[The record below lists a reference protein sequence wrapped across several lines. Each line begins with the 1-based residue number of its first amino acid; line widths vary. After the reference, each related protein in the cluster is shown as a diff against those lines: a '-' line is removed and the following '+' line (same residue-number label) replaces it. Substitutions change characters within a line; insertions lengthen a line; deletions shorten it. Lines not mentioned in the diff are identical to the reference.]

1 MNDRAGELR
10 RTDLDPD
17 PLIQFRRWYDEAA
30 AAGVRAPEA
39 MALATSTSDG
49 APSLRMVLLKGAD
62 ERGFAFYTGYVSRKA
77 SELDSNPRAALLFY
91 WDPLGRQVRIEGTVE
106 RVAENESD
114 AYFATRPRGA
124 RARPRLHGAR
134 GAAPRTLGRLPP
146 RPGHLRVLAAPR
158 GSSAR
163 PSALPPRGRLLGD
176 RAPLALARAL
186 QSHQHVDAVVVV
198 RVLELT
204 DRREARLLERPDR
217 GTVVRVRV
225 GDACRRRR
233 SGEDDTAHELCD
245 DPRAEAAAR
254 LLLFGEEQIHACDT
268 LAGAGERCVLRVVRD
283 EVGLDEPA
291 ARSSR
296 SITESWVGSL
306 PRIAGR

>member
-10 RTDLDPD
+10 RADLDPD
-17 PLIQFRRWYDEAA
+17 PLVQFRRWYDEAA

-124 RARPRLHGAR
+124 QLAATASKQSSVLANRDEIDSRVAELDHDYTAREVPRPEHWGGYRLVPDIYEFWQHREDRLHD
-134 GAAPRTLGRLPP
+134 RL
-146 RPGHLRVLAAPR
+146 RYRRAD
-158 GSSAR
+158 GSWAIE
-163 PSALPPRGRLLGD
+163 RLS
-176 RAPLALARAL
+176 P
-186 QSHQHVDAVVVV
+186 
-198 RVLELT
+198 
-204 DRREARLLERPDR
+204 
-217 GTVVRVRV
+217 
-225 GDACRRRR
+225 
-233 SGEDDTAHELCD
+233 
-245 DPRAEAAAR
+245 
-254 LLLFGEEQIHACDT
+254 
-268 LAGAGERCVLRVVRD
+268 
-283 EVGLDEPA
+283 
-291 ARSSR
+291 
-296 SITESWVGSL
+296 
-306 PRIAGR
+306 